1 MGSTKYRVGSISF
14 DGETWWYEGP
24 GRRMDQGASEP
35 VPGLMSVGSK
45 SLKDLTFLIKNELE
59 FAVDHIKQTI
69 KERNKNG

>member
-14 DGETWWYEGP
+14 DGETWWYEGA

-35 VPGLMSVGSK
+35 VPGLMNVGSK

-59 FAVDHIKQTI
+59 FASDHIKQTI